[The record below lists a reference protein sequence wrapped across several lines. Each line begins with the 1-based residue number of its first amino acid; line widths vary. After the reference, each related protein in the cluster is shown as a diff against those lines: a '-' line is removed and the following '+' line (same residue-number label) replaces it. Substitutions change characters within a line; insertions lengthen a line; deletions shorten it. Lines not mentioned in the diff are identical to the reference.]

1 MAATAMTKYLEAMST
16 SFEILAEV
24 GAKANERG
32 TRVSKKFTDQAMAAQ
47 REALALAKKLA
58 DDPDHMLSA
67 SYSSLTESAVTAQTR
82 ALSFAQMI
90 YQEALESSSEAR
102 ELGEKLV
109 EANKETAAAA
119 AELSRT
125 WVSMNPFTEFVA
137 RGMESGMEAAV
148 PAGKKR

>member
-1 MAATAMTKYLEAMST
+1 MAETAVTKYLEAMST

-24 GAKANERG
+24 GSKATERG
-32 TRVSKKFTDQAMAAQ
+32 SRVSKKFSDQALTAQ
-47 REALALAKKLA
+47 RESLALAKKLA
-58 DDPDHMLSA
+58 EDPDHMLSA

-82 ALSFAQMI
+82 ALSFAQLM

-125 WVSMNPFTEFVA
+125 WASMSPFTEFVV
-137 RGMESGMEAAV
+137 RGMESTMEAAA
-148 PAGKKR
+148 PSGKKR